1 MTAAMALRTSSI
13 PSSSTTPAAP
23 ADWRGRVEA
32 ALTVAA
38 GRLTAGD
45 LAGVAAV
52 FADVSGWEDRQR
64 AYQACCRLAELV
76 LAYRPADADAWVAAF
91 VTGAACLL
99 DALEQ
104 EPREPVLLN
113 HAGVLLYE
121 LCEAGAAA
129 DIFRAALRLDPE
141 HPHTQSNLE
150 QARIRARSNARLPG
164 VHATRTRGLAARA
177 KKVAAR
183 ARPAK
188 SLTLSL
194 CMIVKDEEE
203 MLPGC
208 LEPLRGVVDEMIV
221 VDTGSTDRT
230 VEIAESFGARVV
242 HFPWNGSFADARNA
256 SIEAATGDWVIY
268 LDADE
273 HMEPA
278 DARGL
283 RGLLGRTWREGFYL
297 VETNYTGGAEAG
309 SAVTHMALRIWRR
322 RPQYRFSGRIHEQKT
337 HTMPIYLPERFEA
350 TRIRVRHY
358 GYLNQRIASKDKSRR
373 NIQLLEQEA
382 QESRTPFTDYNL
394 GSEYLVLG
402 EHAEA
407 RMHFDRAWDALRE
420 QGLQSVGYAPLLVA
434 RVARARREVGD
445 YDGAMAAVDEGLEQ
459 FPDHTDL
466 VLEATVTARSRGDLV
481 GAAALAERC
490 LAMGD
495 APADY
500 SATMGAG
507 TFLALALLGEI
518 RLAQGDLAASEEL
531 YRRCLREHPD
541 YVAPVLPLVEAMLRR
556 GVDPAEIDRL
566 VPQKVSARVLAGS
579 AYIEAGH
586 PQDAERW
593 FRGALE
599 AQPAN
604 SAARLGL
611 SEALLAQRRYA
622 EAAAVAAAEPTDS
635 PVAARAA
642 EAAVFAHAVLGQPD
656 GMDIAI
662 ERALPSLVDADAEL
676 YRAWAAALRGEQAPD
691 GLGATSGPTAMR
703 LLEALLRVT
712 EVAAFATL
720 LEVFG
725 RVALPERQRRE
736 LLATMYLRRG
746 FLESAADEWIAVA
759 TTSPDASAMLG
770 LAQVALARGF
780 DDDAIAFS
788 AEAVALD
795 PAFEGAR
802 IAHKAI
808 VQKLRQVA

>member
-1 MTAAMALRTSSI
+1 
-13 PSSSTTPAAP
+13 
-23 ADWRGRVEA
+23 
-32 ALTVAA
+32 
-38 GRLTAGD
+38 
-45 LAGVAAV
+45 
-52 FADVSGWEDRQR
+52 
-64 AYQACCRLAELV
+64 
-76 LAYRPADADAWVAAF
+76 
-91 VTGAACLL
+91 
-99 DALEQ
+99 
-104 EPREPVLLN
+104 
-113 HAGVLLYE
+113 
-121 LCEAGAAA
+121 
-129 DIFRAALRLDPE
+129 
-141 HPHTQSNLE
+141 
-150 QARIRARSNARLPG
+150 
-164 VHATRTRGLAARA
+164 
-177 KKVAAR
+177 
-183 ARPAK
+183 
-188 SLTLSL
+188 
-194 CMIVKDEEE
+194 
-203 MLPGC
+203 
-208 LEPLRGVVDEMIV
+208 
-221 VDTGSTDRT
+221 
-230 VEIAESFGARVV
+230 
-242 HFPWNGSFADARNA
+242 
-256 SIEAATGDWVIY
+256 
-268 LDADE
+268 
-273 HMEPA
+273 
-278 DARGL
+278 
-283 RGLLGRTWREGFYL
+283 
-297 VETNYTGGAEAG
+297 
-309 SAVTHMALRIWRR
+309 
-322 RPQYRFSGRIHEQKT
+322 
-337 HTMPIYLPERFEA
+337 
-350 TRIRVRHY
+350 
-358 GYLNQRIASKDKSRR
+358 
-373 NIQLLEQEA
+373 
-382 QESRTPFTDYNL
+382 
-394 GSEYLVLG
+394 
-402 EHAEA
+402 
-407 RMHFDRAWDALRE
+407 MHFDRAWDALRE

-466 VLEATVTARSRGDLV
+466 VLEAAVTARSRGDLA

-500 SATMGAG
+500 AATMGAG

-518 RLAQGDLAASEEL
+518 RSAQGDLAASEEL

-656 GMDIAI
+656 GDGHRDRARPA
-662 ERALPSLVDADAEL
+662 EPGRRRRRALPGLGRRTPRRAGAGRPGRDVGADGD
-676 YRAWAAALRGEQAPD
+676 AAARSAP
-691 GLGATSGPTAMR
+691 ARAPRS
-703 LLEALLRVT
+703 
-712 EVAAFATL
+712 AAFATL